1 MAEDKDD
8 RYDTRSDIEDFIKEN
23 REILEDLIRREKEDA
38 ENIFNRGK
46 DRAREHVEKT
56 KRESQNSMKQA
67 VNAIMDPEIQ
77 GHFMSAGFDFIL
89 GVNALM
95 RAMPQPKF
103 MRESE
108 FEDSEDLEDME
119 EEVPTPKKRASPKSI
134 KIETPEDV
142 PLSPPKKT
150 TTRSRKKSATAKG
163 KE

>member
-1 MAEDKDD
+1 MTEDKDD
-8 RYDTRSDIEDFIKEN
+8 RYDTGSDIGNFIKEN
-23 REILEDLIRREKEDA
+23 KEILEEMIRREKEDV
-38 ENIFNRGK
+38 EGIYNRGK
-46 DRAREHVEKT
+46 DRARERIERT
-56 KRESQNSMKQA
+56 KRESQNSMRQA

-77 GHFMSAGFDFIL
+77 GHFMSAGFDFIM

-108 FEDSEDLEDME
+108 FEDAEVPEEVE
-119 EEVPTPKKRASPKSI
+119 EEAPIPKKRTSPKSI

-142 PLSPPKKT
+142 SPSPPKKT
-150 TTRSRKKSATAKG
+150 TTRSRKKPATTKS